1 MSLFPRP
8 DYLKRLLK
16 FRDKQLIKVITGVR
30 RCGKST
36 LLELLREHL
45 RSEGVEDSQM
55 IVINFED
62 FDAQPLTEP
71 AVLHA
76 FIKERLLPDKMN
88 YIFLDEIQ
96 QVQDFPKVVDSL
108 YLKKNVD
115 IYLTGSNASLLSTDI
130 ATLLTGRYVQ
140 LHLLPLSFNEFVA
153 ASDSK
158 ASLALQYRRFLET
171 SSFPFALQ
179 LDDAEAVQAY
189 LEGLYNT
196 ILFKDVMGRNQIADG
211 AILESLATFMLDSIG
226 SEVSPSRVANTLT
239 SRRSKTNVKTVDK
252 YMSAL
257 VDSQLF
263 YEAKRYD
270 IKGKKLLERIS
281 KFYAVDMG
289 LRRAILGR
297 SAANVGHILENVVYL
312 DLLRRGFD
320 VFVGKQGEFE
330 VDFVARK
337 PHETLYVQVA
347 PTVRDE
353 QTLERALRPLR
364 IIKDNYPKIILTLD
378 EDPVMDYDGILHTN
392 ALEWLVS

>member
-1 MSLFPRP
+1 M
-8 DYLKRLLK
+8 
-16 FRDKQLIKVITGVR
+16 
-30 RCGKST
+30 
-36 LLELLREHL
+36 
-45 RSEGVEDSQM
+45 
-55 IVINFED
+55 
-62 FDAQPLTEP
+62 
-71 AVLHA
+71 HA

-88 YIFLDEIQ
+88 YLFLDEIQ
-96 QVQDFPKVVDSL
+96 QVPDFPKVVDSL
-108 YLKKNVD
+108 YLQRNVD
-115 IYLTGSNASLLSTDI
+115 IYLTGSNASLLSSEI

-140 LHLLPLSFNEFVA
+140 LQLLPLSFKEFVA

-158 ASLALQYRRFLET
+158 TSLALQYRRFLET

-270 IKGKKLLERIS
+270 IKGKKLSERIS

-297 SAANVGHILENVVYL
+297 SAANVGHILENVIYL

-347 PTVRDE
+347 ATVRDE
-353 QTLERALRPLR
+353 QTLERELRPLR

-378 EDPVMDYDGILHTN
+378 EDPVMDYDGILRTN